1 MKNILIIIITAIL
14 TLSISNYHY
23 TKVIDQITTHSTE
36 MVNSYELKIALLE
49 NKADSVQYQQIRYDI
64 KEMDKQ

>member
-1 MKNILIIIITAIL
+1 MKNFLIIIITAIL

-36 MVNSYELKIALLE
+36 MVNNYEIRIAFLE
-49 NKADSVQYQQIRYDI
+49 NKADSLQNQPIR
-64 KEMDKQ
+64 